1 MAGKEKAMNK
11 NKIYRYLTNVAT
23 GITGRKVKVSDV
35 VHKALGYTSK
45 GNQIHVA
52 YEHPIYDD
60 VRTEA
65 AKTMDSSLAEAQVDM
80 IRTGIT
86 VHEALHQVFT
96 NFSYEEGQREKL
108 KREGYFTSEYD
119 MYIYHELINLVEDPA
134 IEQMAAQ
141 VVGGTPLKALRM
153 TIRTIDRLSDYS
165 DEAEDEIHDLTKAL
179 IQFGDIGIV
188 KNKWTFPKARE
199 VFLKIAPMF
208 YDAINEPNGRKRID
222 AVRPILEEVRT
233 LYRENAEPNKTKD
246 GVNEQ
251 LSRTSTPSGSGQGK
265 SGKSSSSESKLNR
278 KRKITIKKVKRD
290 EWEKMKKESEENGE
304 SKDDGKSDLTIIVPE
319 DAKVEEG
326 KEDNKDAVSVP
337 VGGSE
342 GDENTPE
349 NSASGSSKPDESE
362 AEKDSEGNASS
373 ESDKN
378 ESEENEKSKGE
389 DASKSDENESKE
401 DEKSERNGS
410 SKSDESESEKSDDA
424 ENKDESGKGESNDSS
439 ETDDSKAK
447 ESEKA
452 EGNDS
457 SKSDAERTSSGKEKK
472 PENGLEIDMSKPGYA
487 ESEEDANPFELT
499 DEELE
504 EIEDDDEDIV
514 SDEELGKF
522 EGMIDSILEAATGDS
537 SEGKEKEE
545 SSAYDTY
552 AEVAANELHT
562 SAHCKNI
569 IVHAAKNAA
578 SPYERLIAP
587 FEADIEMLQND
598 LKEIFRNDSS
608 RDYYARSGSISLK
621 RMTSKVAS
629 TRLFERTERSSEK
642 ESIAIYMMVDMSA
655 STTGEK
661 IRQEK
666 LAAILTAETLSAF
679 HIPLFI
685 TGFSDY
691 YDVQMF
697 HFVRG
702 ENTEEERYS
711 LLNIEPKDNNFDA
724 YVVRYAE
731 EMLKA
736 RPEKRKLFI
745 MISDGQPSSNFSAG
759 AAGVKQ
765 NAEAVMHMKEEG
777 INVLA
782 FGVGNVPQEL
792 FKHMYGSAFID
803 VSNISELFNKLAD
816 ALRIAINGE
825 DDF

>member
-1 MAGKEKAMNK
+1 MNKK

-23 GITGRKVKVSDV
+23 GITGRKVIVSDV
-35 VHKALGYTSK
+35 VHNALGYTSK

-52 YEHPIYDD
+52 FEHPFYDD
-60 VRTEA
+60 IRKEA
-65 AKTMDSSLAEAQVDM
+65 AKTMDSSLVEAQVDM
-80 IRTGIT
+80 VRTGIT

-96 NFSYEEGQREKL
+96 NFSYENAQREKL
-108 KREGYFTSEYD
+108 KMEGFFTSEYD

-134 IEQMAAQ
+134 IEGMAPQ
-141 VVGGTPLKALRM
+141 VVGGMPLKALHM

-208 YDAINEPNGRKRID
+208 YDAINEPNGKKRID

-233 LYRENAEPNKTKD
+233 LYREGAKPNKAKD
-246 GVNEQ
+246 GTNEQ
-251 LSRTSTPSGSGQGK
+251 LSRSSSPSGSGRGK

-278 KRKITIKKVKRD
+278 KRKITIKRVKRD

-304 SKDDGKSDLTIIVPE
+304 LKDDGKSDLTIIVPE
-319 DAKVEEG
+319 DAKAEEG
-326 KEDNKDAVSVP
+326 KRDNKDAASVP
-337 VGGSE
+337 VSSSE
-342 GDENTPE
+342 EGENTSE
-349 NSASGSSKPDESE
+349 NPASGSSRHDETKKNSE
-362 AEKDSEGNASS
+362 DNASS
-373 ESDKN
+373 ESDQKKSE
-378 ESEENEKSKGE
+378 ESEEPKSKE
-389 DASKSDENESKE
+389 PSKSDETASKE
-401 DEKSERNGS
+401 DEESEHNSS
-410 SKSDESESEKSDDA
+410 SKADKSESEKPDDS
-424 ENKDESGKGESNDSS
+424 ENKDSTESGKGESNDPSKA
-439 ETDDSKAK
+439 DDSKSKA
-447 ESEKA
+447 SEMADGK
-452 EGNDS
+452 DS
-457 SKSDAERTSSGKEKK
+457 SKSETEKASSNNGKP
-472 PENGLEIDMSKPGYA
+472 PENGLELDMSKPGYA

-504 EIEDDDEDIV
+504 EIEDDNESIV
-514 SDEELGKF
+514 SDEDLGKF
-522 EGMIDSILEAATGDS
+522 EGMIDSILETATRDS
-537 SEGKEKEE
+537 SEDKVKEE
-545 SSAYDTY
+545 CNAYDSY
-552 AEVAANELHT
+552 AEVTANELHT
-562 SAHCKNI
+562 SAKCKNI
-569 IVHAAKNAA
+569 IVHADPNAA
-578 SPYERLIAP
+578 KPYEKLIAP

-621 RMTSKVAS
+621 RMTSKIAS

-642 ESIAIYMMVDMSA
+642 ESIAIYIMVDMSG
-655 STTGEK
+655 STSGDK

-666 LAAILTAETLSAF
+666 LAAILTAEALSVF
-679 HIPLFI
+679 NIPLFI
-685 TGFSDY
+685 TGFTEY
-691 YDVQMF
+691 YDVQLF

-711 LLNIEPKDNNFDA
+711 LLNIESMNNNFDA

-731 EMLKA
+731 EMLKV

-745 MISDGQPSSNFSAG
+745 MISDGQPASAFSHG

-765 NAEAVMHMKEEG
+765 NAEAVAHMKEEG

-792 FKHMYGSAFID
+792 FKHMYGNAFID
-803 VSNISELFNKLAD
+803 VSNISQLFNKLAD

>member
-1 MAGKEKAMNK
+1 
-11 NKIYRYLTNVAT
+11 
-23 GITGRKVKVSDV
+23 
-35 VHKALGYTSK
+35 
-45 GNQIHVA
+45 
-52 YEHPIYDD
+52 
-60 VRTEA
+60 
-65 AKTMDSSLAEAQVDM
+65 
-80 IRTGIT
+80 
-86 VHEALHQVFT
+86 
-96 NFSYEEGQREKL
+96 
-108 KREGYFTSEYD
+108 
-119 MYIYHELINLVEDPA
+119 
-134 IEQMAAQ
+134 
-141 VVGGTPLKALRM
+141 
-153 TIRTIDRLSDYS
+153 
-165 DEAEDEIHDLTKAL
+165 
-179 IQFGDIGIV
+179 
-188 KNKWTFPKARE
+188 
-199 VFLKIAPMF
+199 
-208 YDAINEPNGRKRID
+208 
-222 AVRPILEEVRT
+222 
-233 LYRENAEPNKTKD
+233 
-246 GVNEQ
+246 
-251 LSRTSTPSGSGQGK
+251 
-265 SGKSSSSESKLNR
+265 
-278 KRKITIKKVKRD
+278 
-290 EWEKMKKESEENGE
+290 MKKESEENGE

-319 DAKVEEG
+319 DAKAEEG
-326 KEDNKDAVSVP
+326 KKDNKDAVSVP

-373 ESDKN
+373 ESD
-378 ESEENEKSKGE
+378 
-389 DASKSDENESKE
+389 
-401 DEKSERNGS
+401 
-410 SKSDESESEKSDDA
+410 ESESEKSDDA

-439 ETDDSKAK
+439 EADGSKAK

-569 IVHAAKNAA
+569 IVHADKNAA
-578 SPYERLIAP
+578 SQYERLIAP

-691 YDVQMF
+691 YNVQMF

-782 FGVGNVPQEL
+782 FGVGPVPHEL

>member
-1 MAGKEKAMNK
+1 MNK

-23 GITGRKVKVSDV
+23 GITGRKVTVSDV

-65 AKTMDSSLAEAQVDM
+65 AKTMDSSLVEAQVDM
-80 IRTGIT
+80 VRTGIT

-108 KREGYFTSEYD
+108 KREGFFTSEYD

-141 VVGGTPLKALRM
+141 VVGGMPLKALRM

-165 DEAEDEIHDLTKAL
+165 DEAEDEIHDLVKAL

-188 KNKWTFPKARE
+188 KNRWTFPKARE

-208 YDAINEPNGRKRID
+208 YDAINEPNGKKRID

-251 LSRTSTPSGSGQGK
+251 LSRTSTPSGSGRGK

-290 EWEKMKKESEENGE
+290 EWKKMK
-304 SKDDGKSDLTIIVPE
+304 
-319 DAKVEEG
+319 
-326 KEDNKDAVSVP
+326 
-337 VGGSE
+337 
-342 GDENTPE
+342 
-349 NSASGSSKPDESE
+349 
-362 AEKDSEGNASS
+362 
-373 ESDKN
+373 
-378 ESEENEKSKGE
+378 
-389 DASKSDENESKE
+389 
-401 DEKSERNGS
+401 
-410 SKSDESESEKSDDA
+410 
-424 ENKDESGKGESNDSS
+424 
-439 ETDDSKAK
+439 K

-457 SKSDAERTSSGKEKK
+457 SKSDTERTSSGKEKK

-514 SDEELGKF
+514 SDEDLGKF
-522 EGMIDSILEAATGDS
+522 EGMIDSILESATGDS

-545 SSAYDTY
+545 SNTYDAY

-562 SAHCKNI
+562 SAQCKNI
-569 IVHAAKNAA
+569 IVHTDPNAAK
-578 SPYERLIAP
+578 PYEKLIAP
-587 FEADIEMLQND
+587 FVADIEMLQND

-608 RDYYARSGSISLK
+608 RDYYARSGSVSLK

-655 STTGEK
+655 STRGEK

-685 TGFSDY
+685 TGFSDN

-745 MISDGQPSSNFSAG
+745 MISDGQPSSYFSAG

-765 NAEAVMHMKEEG
+765 NAEAVAHMKEEG

-782 FGVGNVPQEL
+782 FGVGHVPHEL